1 MNTYLNA
8 DIRHE
13 SCLSRYA
20 SETESSAEDF
30 EYNLGMVRNKATCS
44 TLTKVFSINKF
55 NK

>member
-20 SETESSAEDF
+20 SETESSADEND
-30 EYNLGMVRNKATCS
+30 YNFTVIRSNSSRS
-44 TLTKVFSINKF
+44 TLTKVFSINNF
-55 NK
+55 IE